1 MAVKSLEN
9 AKKYLSEKELFY
21 ETLEKCI
28 TGFLVTKFD
37 FKNTDLVSKS
47 INKKL
52 SKIGVDKN
60 TTDDLINILNTCQY
74 FKFTPNS
81 EFDTTNDYNKS
92 VEIIMNLQNFKL

>member
-1 MAVKSLEN
+1 MEN
-9 AKKYLSEKELFY
+9 
-21 ETLEKCI
+21 CI
-28 TGFLVTKFD
+28 TGFLIRKFD
-37 FKNTDLVSKS
+37 FKNTDLVTES

>member
-1 MAVKSLEN
+1 MCIRDR
-9 AKKYLSEKELFY
+9 
-21 ETLEKCI
+21 EKCI

-37 FKNTDLVSKS
+37 FKNTDLVSES

-60 TTDDLINILNTCQY
+60 TRDDLINILNTCQY

-92 VEIIMNLQNFKL
+92 VEVIMNLQNFKL